1 MKIAI
6 FHNFLDNIGGAEKA
20 TLILARELNA
30 DIYTTI
36 VDEEKIKKIGIKA
49 SIKTIGWIPKNPPL
63 RQQITEMRFN
73 ALRLKEKYDF
83 YIISGD
89 WALSA
94 ARHHKPNLWIVYSP
108 TRELWDLYEH
118 SREKYVRWYCR
129 YLFDVWVIWHRRL
142 MIKNIKHV
150 THIISTSKN
159 VQKRVL
165 KYLNK
170 KSDIIYP
177 PVDTREFYNKPPQD
191 YWLSVNRLIPHKRVE
206 VQIKAFAELPE
217 ERLIIFLCF

>member
-30 DIYTTI
+30 DIYTTV

-49 SIKTIGWIPKNPPL
+49 SIKTIGWIQKNPPL
-63 RQQITEMRFN
+63 RQQGTLFRFKN
-73 ALRLKEKYDF
+73 IKLSGYDF

-118 SREKYVRWYCR
+118 SRKKYVPWYGK
-129 YLFDVWVIWHRRL
+129 LAFDAWVMWNRRAML
-142 MIKNIKHV
+142 KNIEYV
-150 THIISTSKN
+150 NHIISTSKN

-177 PVDTREFYNKPPQD
+177 PVDTSTFYNKPPKN

-206 VQIKAFAELPE
+206 MQIKAFVELPE
-217 ERLIIFLCF
+217 ERLIIVG